1 MPDSP
6 VPPDAIRRG
15 PLGRRRYVTVLF
27 SDVSNSSQHAEALE
41 AEAYAGL
48 LERVR
53 HYARTIIPR
62 HGGSIARIQG
72 DGVLA
77 LFGHEQPRE
86 DDGRRAAQ
94 AALELHAAVARLRI
108 DAQRADAGTLR
119 MHSGIHAGLVLLID
133 GDIERGR
140 FDVVGEV
147 PNTAARL
154 CSLAGAG
161 DILVSSDTLGPQAH
175 FFDIT
180 PPLRTAI
187 RGRAAPLW
195 VVRVRARAP
204 VQRRIDAAA
213 RRGVV
218 PLIGREHE
226 LDTLLQLAR
235 QCADAA
241 PAGPAPATLV
251 HLSGEP
257 GVGKTRLIDEF
268 QQRLAGTACRV
279 VQGYCEAYLGAEP
292 LQPFLTGLRAALR
305 WNDAAPPDPA
315 LGDALPLARALLGR
329 RRGEHQNKPGGHGA
343 AAAAVPALSANDS
356 VAAIVQLLGLVAG
369 AHTLVLILDDW
380 QWADDASRQ
389 TLHTLL
395 AQPGRALL
403 VVLVARSGELDDE
416 AVLRRARA
424 LPLEPLDQSASETAV
439 AAWLPE
445 ADPFLLHEIVRR
457 CGGSPLFIEELCQ
470 SVAAGG
476 DVAAPPSTK
485 GVAWIDALVASRLER
500 LPSAVA
506 ELLQLAS
513 VIGNV
518 VALELLQRVAGP
530 GAPALPQLLHGQD
543 LLVGAAQADTL
554 RFKHALSREA
564 VYATVEP
571 TQRRAWHL
579 RVAQTLEA
587 AAVEHDAVDSLEA
600 LSYHYGAAQ
609 RSEQTAHFA
618 VAAGDKAFAA
628 SALDRARAHYLTAL
642 RALDALPL
650 LSPAK
655 QLQWCAIAQ
664 KLGSACVFDPLDLAE
679 CSRLFARAVDLARAS
694 ADIDAIAR
702 AEYWMAYV
710 SYSRGRP
717 RAAVRHSE
725 AALEHALAGGDARL
739 VAQLRATL
747 GQALVSAGRYER
759 ALPLLHEAVQ
769 SKRQQSHPGSSTAIG
784 SAYSLARLAYG
795 WGDLGRF
802 DAAQDYFEQALA
814 LLGERVH
821 PVRASV
827 QELIGAVHLWQGRWA
842 EARSAALAGAE
853 IALQCR
859 SRYLTAM
866 GRALGSCAAWAIDG
880 DAAALRLLRDS
891 THWIDARGGGAS
903 VSLNHGWLVE
913 AAVTLGRADEARH
926 YAARLMSRARLH
938 DRHGLAMGCRAL
950 VRLYASQGQ
959 AQRARH
965 YLGLAE
971 RCAAQRDSPRE
982 RALNLMARAEAGLDA
997 PAAARR
1003 HLDAAAQAFETMRMA
1018 WHLRRARSLAVA
1030 L

>member
-1 MPDSP
+1 M
-6 VPPDAIRRG
+6 
-15 PLGRRRYVTVLF
+15 
-27 SDVSNSSQHAEALE
+27 
-41 AEAYAGL
+41 
-48 LERVR
+48 
-53 HYARTIIPR
+53 
-62 HGGSIARIQG
+62 
-72 DGVLA
+72 
-77 LFGHEQPRE
+77 
-86 DDGRRAAQ
+86 
-94 AALELHAAVARLRI
+94 
-108 DAQRADAGTLR
+108 
-119 MHSGIHAGLVLLID
+119 
-133 GDIERGR
+133 
-140 FDVVGEV
+140 
-147 PNTAARL
+147 
-154 CSLAGAG
+154 
-161 DILVSSDTLGPQAH
+161 
-175 FFDIT
+175 
-180 PPLRTAI
+180 
-187 RGRAAPLW
+187 
-195 VVRVRARAP
+195 
-204 VQRRIDAAA
+204 
-213 RRGVV
+213 
-218 PLIGREHE
+218 
-226 LDTLLQLAR
+226 
-235 QCADAA
+235 
-241 PAGPAPATLV
+241 
-251 HLSGEP
+251 
-257 GVGKTRLIDEF
+257 
-268 QQRLAGTACRV
+268 
-279 VQGYCEAYLGAEP
+279 
-292 LQPFLTGLRAALR
+292 
-305 WNDAAPPDPA
+305 
-315 LGDALPLARALLGR
+315 
-329 RRGEHQNKPGGHGA
+329 A
-343 AAAAVPALSANDS
+343 AAAAADAADAADAASTRPAPSASNR

-389 TLHTLL
+389 TLHALL
-395 AQPGRALL
+395 ARPAQALL

-416 AVLRRARA
+416 AVLRIARP
-424 LPLEPLDQSASETAV
+424 LPLAPLDESASETAV

-445 ADPFLLHEIVRR
+445 ADPFLMHEIVRQ

-476 DVAAPPSTK
+476 DVTAPPSAK

-500 LPSAVA
+500 LPGAVA
-506 ELLQLAS
+506 EMLQLAS

-518 VALELLQRVAGP
+518 VAVDLLQRVAGP
-530 GAPALPQLLHGQD
+530 DAPALPQWLHEQD
-543 LLVGAAQADTL
+543 LLVGTAQADTL

-564 VYATVEP
+564 VYATVNP

-642 RALDALPL
+642 HALAALPL
-650 LSPAK
+650 LAPAK

-664 KLGSACVFDPLDLAE
+664 KLGTACVFDPLDLAE
-679 CSRLFARAVDLARAS
+679 CSRLFARAVELARAS

-702 AEYWMAYV
+702 AEYWMGYA

-717 RAAVRHSE
+717 REAVRHCE
-725 AALEHALAGGDARL
+725 AALEHALAGGEARL

-759 ALPLLHEAVQ
+759 ALPLLREAVQ
-769 SKRQQSHPGSSTAIG
+769 SKRQQSHPTSSTAIG
-784 SAYSLARLAYG
+784 SAYSLARLAFG

-802 DAAQDYFEQALA
+802 DAAHDYFEQALA
-814 LLGERVH
+814 MLGEHVH
-821 PVRASV
+821 PVRASL

-866 GRALGSCAAWAIDG
+866 GRALASCAAWAIDG

-913 AAVTLGRADEARH
+913 AAVTLGRAPEARH
-926 YAARLMSRARLH
+926 CAARLLARARLH

-950 VRLYASQGQ
+950 ARLYASQGQ
-959 AQRARH
+959 APRARH

-982 RALNLMARAEAGLDA
+982 HALNLMARAEAGLDP
-997 PAAARR
+997 PAAARQQ
-1003 HLDAAAQAFETMRMA
+1003 LDAAARAFETMQMA
-1018 WHLRRARSLAVA
+1018 WHLRRARSLA
-1030 L
+1030 LGL